1 MPEENTNKSNFNIDR
16 VLVAL
21 RELYLRQYG
30 VEVEFELKETEK

>member
-16 VLVAL
+16 VLAAL

-30 VEVEFELKETEK
+30 VEVEFIREEAEK